1 MINKETL
8 TFRQQTLIV
17 FFIFFGKIGV
27 TNPNIL
33 MSSKKPFQNFLL
45 NLKQAAKTISLSEP
59 AFNRLCEPENIFETE
74 ITFDKDDGTT
84 QTVSAYRVQHNSAR
98 GPYKGGIRFH
108 HEADLDEVKS
118 LASLMSLKCAIVNI
132 PLGGGKG
139 GVKVNPKGFSPKELE
154 RLSRAYFRAGTK
166 ANIFGVNRDIP
177 APDVYTTPQIM
188 SWMMDEHEKI
198 IGEKSPGCITGKPL
212 ELGGSLGRNYATA
225 QGGFFVLQKHLE
237 KIEKKAVDTTIAIQG
252 FGNAGSYFAEIAH
265 EAGYKVVAV
274 SDSRGAVIRDGG
286 RFEIEKLHA
295 YKKIGGSLRGNFC
308 EGENCDLE
316 KMSKEN
322 VKTISNEA
330 LLEMN
335 VDVLVVAALDG
346 VIHGKNA
353 KNIKAKVILELANGP
368 VTPEADVI
376 LENNNIVVIPDILAN
391 AGGVTVS
398 YFEWVQNRSGDEWEE
413 DYVNKKLKKIMD
425 NAFDDLLHIQ
435 EQYNTSL
442 RNAAFIVGIER
453 IVNAME
459 LRGQL

>member
-1 MINKETL
+1 MTA
-8 TFRQQTLIV
+8 
-17 FFIFFGKIGV
+17 
-27 TNPNIL
+27 
-33 MSSKKPFQNFLL
+33 KKPFQHFLK
-45 NLKQAAKTISLSEP
+45 NLQQAADTISLSTT
-59 AFNRLCEPENIFETE
+59 AFDLLCKPENIFQTD
-74 ITFDKDDGTT
+74 ITFKKDDGTT
-84 QTVSAYRVQHNSAR
+84 QTVEAYRVQHNSAR

-108 HEADLDEVKS
+108 PEADLDEVKS

-139 GVKVNPKGFSPKELE
+139 GVKINPKNLSQKELE
-154 RLSRAYFRAGTK
+154 QLSRTYFRVGTE

-225 QGGFFVLQKHLE
+225 QGGFYVLQKYLN
-237 KIEKKAVDTTIAIQG
+237 KIGKKAVDTTIAIQG
-252 FGNAGSYFAEIAH
+252 FGNAGSFFAEIAH
-265 EAGYKVVAV
+265 DAGCKVVAV
-274 SDSRGAVIRDGG
+274 SDSKGAVLRDGG
-286 RFEIEKLHA
+286 HFEVKKLHA
-295 YKKIGGSLRGNFC
+295 YKQSGGSLRGNFC
-308 EGENCDLE
+308 EGDNCDIE

-322 VKTISNEA
+322 VKIISNEE

-346 VIHGKNA
+346 VIHEKNA
-353 KNIKAKVILELANGP
+353 NNIKAEVILELANGP
-368 VTPEADVI
+368 VTPEADEI
-376 LENNNIVVIPDILAN
+376 LEEKGIVVIPDILAN

-413 DYVNKKLKKIMD
+413 DYVNAKLKKIMD
-425 NAFDDLLHIQ
+425 NAFDDLLSIQ
-435 EQYNTSL
+435 EKYKTSL
-442 RNAAFIVGIER
+442 RNSAFIVGIER